1 MIIVHTII
9 NPIDDHGD
17 NHSIHGRFG
26 FLLLLGIRVPLRKT
40 RGPRIPRHAAP
51 KATIASTGDEHVSVG
66 PDHHVGPKNTE
77 EWREK
82 LIQKPGGPGKTRSFM
97 VCGPPWLGVDWNRLS
112 IDWTP
117 SKRRLPRG
125 VIAWRSVRCS
135 LNELCTGEV
144 TKLKTPFHNLVGED
158 IARNG

>member
-1 MIIVHTII
+1 MTMEITI
-9 NPIDDHGD
+9 PYMDALAFCCFLE
-17 NHSIHGRFG
+17 SESRF
-26 FLLLLGIRVPLRKT
+26 V
-40 RGPRIPRHAAP
+40 RHAVP
-51 KATIASTGDEHVSVG
+51 ES
-66 PDHHVGPKNTE
+66 
-77 EWREK
+77 
-82 LIQKPGGPGKTRSFM
+82 GGPGKTRSFM